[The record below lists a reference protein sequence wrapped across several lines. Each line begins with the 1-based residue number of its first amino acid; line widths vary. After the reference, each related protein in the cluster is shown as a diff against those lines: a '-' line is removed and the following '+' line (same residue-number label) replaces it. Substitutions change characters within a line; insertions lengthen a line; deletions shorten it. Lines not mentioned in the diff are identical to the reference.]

1 MTSTRRT
8 TTLSRA
14 GAAAALAALL
24 AAGCATTPEEAS
36 LKRRDAITTAP
47 ITHVVL
53 IDLKDPTRAAELV
66 ADCDRTLPGIE
77 SVISYACGVPMVTDR
92 ANVLSDYDVGFS
104 VGFRSEAEYKSYLE
118 DPRHQGIVA
127 RWREAW
133 KSVKIYDIVSGAA
146 PANTVMLPPA
156 PAKATAATAAAADQ
170 APAASAPPANATK
183 APAPAPTAVPA
194 PAPAAAPRT

>member
-8 TTLSRA
+8 TTLTRA
-14 GAAAALAALL
+14 GAAAVLTALL
-24 AAGCATTPEEAS
+24 AAGCATTPEEVS
-36 LKRRDAITTAP
+36 LKRRDAIATAP

-53 IDLKDPTRAAELV
+53 IDLKDPTRTAELV
-66 ADCDRTLPGIE
+66 ADCDRTLPGIG
-77 SVISYACGVPMVTDR
+77 SVIAYSCGVPMVSDR

-104 VGFRSEAEYKSYLE
+104 VGFRSEADYKAYLE

-156 PAKATAATAAAADQ
+156 PAKPAAPAADQ
-170 APAASAPPANATK
+170 PPAASAPAPDAAK
-183 APAPAPTAVPA
+183 APTTAPPA

>member
-1 MTSTRRT
+1 MPTM
-8 TTLSRA
+8 LRA
-14 GAAAALAALL
+14 GAAAALAVLV

-36 LKRRDAITTAP
+36 LKRRDAIATAP

-53 IDLKDPTRAAELV
+53 IDLKDPTRTAELV

-77 SVISYACGVPMVTDR
+77 SVIAYSCGVPMVTDR

-104 VGFRSEAEYKSYLE
+104 VGFRSEADYKAYLE
-118 DPRHQGIVA
+118 DPSHQGIVA

-156 PAKATAATAAAADQ
+156 PAKPAAAATAPADASTAQ
-170 APAASAPPANATK
+170 APGAAKTDAPTPSPVPTTAPAPSAGP
-183 APAPAPTAVPA
+183 APAPAP
-194 PAPAAAPRT
+194 RT

>member
-8 TTLSRA
+8 YMLPRA

-53 IDLKDPTRAAELV
+53 IDLKDPTRTAELV

-104 VGFRSEAEYKSYLE
+104 VGFHSEAEYKAYLE

-156 PAKATAATAAAADQ
+156 PAKPPTPAADPS
-170 APAASAPPANATK
+170 PAASAPAPDAAKAAAAAPAP
-183 APAPAPTAVPA
+183 APAPAPTA
-194 PAPAAAPRT
+194 APRT